1 MLCNAIL
8 FDLDGTL
15 IDSSASVERAWR
27 AFAVRHQLNPDT
39 ILHSIHGRIARQS
52 VAALVPDCDI
62 DAEATQL
69 ERQESEDTAGV
80 VALPGSHRLL
90 ADLDGQPWAIA
101 TSGTYP
107 VASARI
113 TAAGLPVPGVLV
125 CGNDVQRGK
134 PAPDPF
140 LLAAQRLGIVPE
152 QCVVFE
158 DTPAGIAAAKAA
170 GMRVIALTTTFPV
183 DELQQADTII
193 DSAEQIRIR
202 ADELGLAIDVL
213 SARQVN

>member
-15 IDSSASVERAWR
+15 IDSSAAVERAWR

-39 ILHSIHGRIARQS
+39 ILQSIHGKIARQS
-52 VAALVPDCDI
+52 VAELVPDCDV
-62 DAEATQL
+62 DAEASKL
-69 ERQESEDTAGV
+69 EMQESQDTAGV
-80 VALPGSHRLL
+80 VALPGSHALL
-90 ADLDGQPWAIA
+90 AELDGRPWAIA

-113 TAAGLPVPGVLV
+113 TAAGLPVPEVLV
-125 CGNDVQRGK
+125 CGNDVRRGK

-140 LLAAQRLGIVPE
+140 LLAAERLGIE
-152 QCVVFE
+152 AAQCVVFE
-158 DTPAGIAAAKAA
+158 DTPAGIKAAKAA
-170 GMRVIALTTTFPV
+170 GMRVVALTTTYPL
-183 DELQQADTII
+183 EQLQQADFII
-193 DSAEQIRIR
+193 DSAEQVRIR
-202 ADELGLAIDVL
+202 SDELGLAIDVL